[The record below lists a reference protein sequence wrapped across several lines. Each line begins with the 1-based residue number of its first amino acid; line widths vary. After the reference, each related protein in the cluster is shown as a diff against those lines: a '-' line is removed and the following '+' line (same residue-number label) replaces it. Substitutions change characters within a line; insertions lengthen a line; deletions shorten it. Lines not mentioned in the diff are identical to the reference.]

1 MIEEIRVLVVDESPG
16 LAQGLILA
24 LPRRGPIHVLG
35 PVPDAPE
42 ALAALEESLADLVLV
57 DLDREDGRGAEVV
70 GCDPGRLW
78 TDPRPGGQHPG
89 RTRDGGHGAGGRSLW
104 GVAHGA

>member
-1 MIEEIRVLVVDESPG
+1 MVVDESPG

-24 LPRRGPIHVLG
+24 LPRRGPVHVLG

-42 ALAALEESLADLVLV
+42 ALAALEEGLADLVLV

-70 GCDPGRLW
+70 GIDPRRLRADPGAR
-78 TDPRPGGQHPG
+78 GQRPG
-89 RTRDGGHGAGGRSLW
+89 RTRDGGRDALAAGAC
-104 GVAHGA
+104 GVLPAGA